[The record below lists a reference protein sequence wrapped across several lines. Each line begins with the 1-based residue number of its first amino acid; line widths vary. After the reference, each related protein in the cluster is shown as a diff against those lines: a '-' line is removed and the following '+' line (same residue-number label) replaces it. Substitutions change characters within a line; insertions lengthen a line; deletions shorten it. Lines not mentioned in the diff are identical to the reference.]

1 MVAAINLAQYDKK
14 IYDRARLETRTAQ
27 LFRRE
32 MSCYDSS
39 ATILGLSYEV
49 NTPGS
54 GCQRERLHLFH
65 AFMTVSPLQSTHLK
79 ARLYRRYVVFF

>member
-1 MVAAINLAQYDKK
+1 MTKKYTIGLDLKPEPPSYFAERCLAM
-14 IYDRARLETRTAQ
+14 IHLQ
-27 LFRRE
+27 L
-32 MSCYDSS
+32 SL
-39 ATILGLSYEV
+39 ALSYEV